1 MLLGVIIV
9 FLNRGFGLMLAA
21 GGERDVGGARI
32 LPEGSISAG
41 GELCARN
48 GLMRKGLGRI
58 YQKVGA
64 CLATMAAACIPC
76 SMFCL
81 REAGRLIQSSI
92 SL

>member
-41 GELCARN
+41 GELC
-48 GLMRKGLGRI
+48 
-58 YQKVGA
+58 
-64 CLATMAAACIPC
+64 
-76 SMFCL
+76 S
-81 REAGRLIQSSI
+81 
-92 SL
+92 